1 MKGDLHQVLIQ
12 PLLTEKITAL
22 REQSNTVG
30 FLVHPDAN
38 KIQIKQAVESLLKV
52 KVSRVNV
59 VNIRGKI
66 KRLGRF
72 VGKRSDWKKAFEEG
86 ICHVERGREARAVRN
101 RLSASLSIE

>member
-1 MKGDLHQVLIQ
+1 MRGDLHQVLIQ

-22 REQSNTVG
+22 REQGNTVG

-38 KIQIKQAVESLLKV
+38 KIQIRQAVETLLKV

-59 VNIRGKI
+59 VNIRGKV

-72 VGKRSDWKKAFEEG
+72 VGKRSYSDKPLISKEWFNNSAAFITVTNG
-86 ICHVERGREARAVRN
+86 VIVLGF
-101 RLSASLSIE
+101 

>member
-1 MKGDLHQVLIQ
+1 MRGDLHQVLIQ

-22 REQSNTVG
+22 REQGNTVS

-38 KIQIKQAVESLLKV
+38 KIQIRQAVETLLKV

-59 VNIRGKI
+59 VNIRGKV

-72 VGKRSDWKKAFEEG
+72 VGKRSDWKKAFVTLKEG
-86 ICHVERGREARAVRN
+86 EKLELFESV
-101 RLSASLSIE
+101 